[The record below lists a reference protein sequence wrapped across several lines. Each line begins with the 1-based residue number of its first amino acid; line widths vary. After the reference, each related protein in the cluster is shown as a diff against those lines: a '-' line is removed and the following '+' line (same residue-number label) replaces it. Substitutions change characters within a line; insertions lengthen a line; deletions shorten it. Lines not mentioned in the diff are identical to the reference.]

1 MRWLI
6 GALVAMCLAGCE
18 PGEEAPQGFAG
29 LGQSFDPQSAGVDF
43 AQPGPGDHIELPR
56 DLGPHPRYR
65 IEWWYLTANLT
76 TADGDPLG
84 LQWTQFRQGLKPH
97 APDAKTP
104 PPESWPLQSVW
115 MAHAAV
121 SRPNDH
127 HFSERLAR
135 GGIGHAGATAS
146 PFSVWLDDWSLTAS
160 EDGDWQLHVKTDD
173 WGYDLTLSQRGDA
186 VRHGDQGFSAKS
198 ASGEGSMYFSYV
210 DLTIRGTVTVNGET
224 LDVQG
229 SGWFDREWSSQFL
242 RSDQQGWDWMA
253 LQLESGER
261 IMAFR
266 LREDEGAF
274 LAGTWISA
282 FGEVVP
288 LSGDDFTLQ
297 PLEQA
302 TFDTGT
308 VPSRWRLTIPSRDVD
323 IEVDTMAGNFW
334 NTGLYPYWES
344 PVRVSGSHSGRGYL
358 ELTGY
363 AE

>member
-1 MRWLI
+1 MKWLV
-6 GALVAMCLAGCE
+6 GALAALLLVGCE
-18 PGEEAPQGFAG
+18 PQEDAPQGFAG
-29 LGQSFDPQSAGVDF
+29 LGQSFDAQAGQAGF
-43 AQPGPGDHIELPR
+43 AQPAPGDRIQLPR

-76 TADGDPLG
+76 TAGGDPLG

-97 APDAKTP
+97 PPDADPP
-104 PPESWPLQSVW
+104 PPETWPMQSVW

-127 HFSERLAR
+127 HFTERLAR
-135 GGIGHAGATAS
+135 GGIGHAGATAA
-146 PFSVWLDDWSLTAS
+146 PFAVWLDDWSLTAT
-160 EDGDWQLHVKTDD
+160 EDGDWRLHVQAGD
-173 WGYDLTLSQRGDA
+173 WGYDLTLTPRSEA
-186 VRHGDQGFSAKS
+186 IHHGDHGFSAKS
-198 ASGEGSMYFSYV
+198 SSGEGSMYFSFV
-210 DLTIRGTVTVNGET
+210 DLTIHGTVTVNGET

-253 LQLESGER
+253 LQLDSGER
-261 IMAFR
+261 VMAFR
-266 LREDEGAF
+266 LREEQGAF

-288 LSGDDFTLQ
+288 LTGDDFTLQ
-297 PLEQA
+297 PLEQQSFA
-302 TFDTGT
+302 TGT
-308 VPSRWRLTIPSRDVD
+308 VPSRWRLTIPSREVE
-323 IEVDTMAGNFW
+323 IEVDAMAGNFW

-344 PVRVSGSHSGRGYL
+344 PVTVSGSHSGRGYL